1 MLSNDTRFE
10 YILSRLSLQGGTK
23 DTFLGHAGMLKRA
36 MVGKKNDENVKV
48 RQKIFL
54 GNIFFLKI

>member
-10 YILSRLSLQGGTK
+10 YILSRISLQGGTK

>member
-10 YILSRLSLQGGTK
+10 YILSRISLQGGTK

-36 MVGKKNDENVKV
+36 MVGKKNDEKVKV